1 MIRVKNIPM
10 LSIASAKVTYHSLY
24 HQSPIG
30 GRYYRQ
36 TCTVQ
41 ICSSSLRHR

>member
-10 LSIASAKVTYHSLY
+10 LSIASAKVTY